1 METHW
6 SLINVLQAI
15 YNFSVSDKFKNEIY
29 SRDHM
34 DKHLASIIYKGNEI
48 EKENALMVLW
58 QLCFDKQIASDV
70 ANNNVLYSYIIELS
84 VKALGRLQRNAS
96 GVIWMVKSFHA
107 QKVKQKLI
115 YHFSTLFSF
124 GVLSTKLITFF

>member
-6 SLINVLQAI
+6 SLINVLQAV
-15 YNFSVSDKFKNEIY
+15 YNLSVSDKFKNEIY

-107 QKVKQKLI
+107 QKVLKQI
-115 YHFSTLFSF
+115 NIDHFFN
-124 GVLSTKLITFF
+124 TFLWEFNK

>member
-107 QKVKQKLI
+107 QKVLKQI
-115 YHFSTLFSF
+115 NIDHFSTLSF
-124 GVLSTKLITFF
+124 ENLSY